1 MLGGPESL
9 LRLPP
14 RNRAATLAKGSETFV
29 NTVTGSSQN
38 LSVLTNADAIPA
50 TGCYVTWIFETDVY
64 FNVYD
69 GRSGSGDTPVAASA
83 ANSEFVPAGVYNDWW
98 HPQEANSFSVIQK
111 TTGGGVYR
119 HRSNP

>member
-14 RNRAATLAKGSETFV
+14 RNRVATLIKGSETFV
-29 NTVTGSSQN
+29 TTVTGSSQN
-38 LSVLTNADAIPA
+38 ASVLTNADAIPP
-50 TGCYVTWIFETDVY
+50 TGCFVTWIFETDVY

-69 GRSGSGDTPVAASA
+69 GRAGSGDTPVAASA
-83 ANSEFVPAGVYNDWW
+83 ANSPLVPAGVYNDWW

-111 TTGGGVYR
+111 TTGGNVYR
-119 HRSNP
+119 WRSNP